1 LEARSTG
8 SSTRVSFPG
17 TEFAEEEELELWR
30 VWGV

>member
-8 SSTRVSFPG
+8 SSARVSLPG

-30 VWGV
+30 V